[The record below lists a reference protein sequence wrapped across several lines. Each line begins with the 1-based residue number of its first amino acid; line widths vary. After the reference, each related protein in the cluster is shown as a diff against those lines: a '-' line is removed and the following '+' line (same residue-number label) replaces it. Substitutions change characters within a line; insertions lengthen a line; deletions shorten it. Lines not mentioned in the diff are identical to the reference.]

1 MTHFFLKT
9 ILDNANL
16 PHKSFSFLNRFDME
30 VDKFINK
37 IWCKMFDMLRLVSL
51 VKLWIRARVMHR
63 CSHQLIHFIRF
74 LFNSVPCKNPKEKNT
89 LFGEHKSYRYQTI
102 AVTLQK
108 DLAKEKKRS
117 SLENKTI
124 QKIENS
130 DDTLESVIL
139 CSREANVVRKSHFSA
154 GNKVSMPL

>member
-1 MTHFFLKT
+1 
-9 ILDNANL
+9 
-16 PHKSFSFLNRFDME
+16 
-30 VDKFINK
+30 
-37 IWCKMFDMLRLVSL
+37 MFDMLRLVSL

-74 LFNSVPCKNPKEKNT
+74 LFNSVPCKNPNEKNT

>member
-1 MTHFFLKT
+1 
-9 ILDNANL
+9 
-16 PHKSFSFLNRFDME
+16 
-30 VDKFINK
+30 
-37 IWCKMFDMLRLVSL
+37 MLRLVSL

-74 LFNSVPCKNPKEKNT
+74 LFNSVPCKNPNEKNT

-154 GNKVSMPL
+154 CNKVSMPLWEWERERRENKINYYIKWQHLHQIFRMKCICVQKSARLL